1 MAAGFQFLTSRE
13 PAILA
18 LAAIYACLIA
28 VIALTAVFA
37 SRPARRK
44 AALDVLELLLPGR
57 RRTHTIGQQPG
68 QPRRRR
74 DPPSLPPPNP

>member
-1 MAAGFQFLTSRE
+1 VAAWFQILTSRE

-28 VIALTAVFA
+28 VIALTAVFT
-37 SRPARRK
+37 SKPARRK
-44 AALDVLELLLPGR
+44 AALEVLELLRPGR
-57 RRTHTIGQQPG
+57 RRTRAVGQQPR

-74 DPPSLPPPNP
+74 DPPGLPPPNP